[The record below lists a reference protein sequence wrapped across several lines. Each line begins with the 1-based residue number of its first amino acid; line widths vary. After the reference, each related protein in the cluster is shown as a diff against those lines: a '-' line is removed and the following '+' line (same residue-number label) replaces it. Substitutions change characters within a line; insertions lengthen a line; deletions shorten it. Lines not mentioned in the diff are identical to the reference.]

1 MLRQVWLMV
10 CGMALACPVFAQ
22 QGAGSAAPAI
32 RDEAPVVVTGRLR
45 GPGLWKVSRNGH
57 VMHVLGTVM
66 PLPERMEW
74 VPDEVSAVLAQSSE
88 VVLSPRFVVDT
99 DLGFFGKLSMVPSL
113 LRARRNPGDATLRE
127 VVPADAYAR
136 WLPLKQRYLGRDRGV
151 EKMRP
156 VFAAWTL
163 YESAIE
169 RSGLSMK
176 NVVRPVLEKG
186 IERHGIRRTEPEVNA
201 VLDDPRGAL
210 REFRASALDDLACFD
225 RMLANLESDVPRMV
239 ERANAWAIGDIDA
252 LRTLPLGDQYQAC
265 RDAVLQA
272 DVARRHGM
280 GNATSAVRDA
290 WFDAVE
296 TAIGRNERSFAVV
309 PMSEWLAPDG
319 HLARLVAAGYE
330 VESP

>member
-1 MLRQVWLMV
+1 MFRHVLVMF
-10 CGMALACPVFAQ
+10 CGLACAVPVFAQ
-22 QGAGSAAPAI
+22 GAPQSGAQTI

-74 VPDEVSAVLAQSSE
+74 LPGEVSAVLAQSSE

-113 LRARRNPGDATLRE
+113 LRARRNPGDAALRE

-156 VFAAWTL
+156 VFAAFEL
-163 YESAIE
+163 YEAAIE
-169 RSGLSMK
+169 RSGLSME
-176 NVVRPVLEKG
+176 NVVRPVVDRG
-186 IERHGIRRTEPEVNA
+186 IDRYGIRRTEPEVKA
-201 VLDDPRGAL
+201 VLADAKGAL
-210 REFRASALDDLACFD
+210 REFRTSALDDVACFD
-225 RMLANLESDVPRMV
+225 RMLLNLENDIPRMV

-252 LRTLPLGDQYQAC
+252 LRTLPLGDQYEAC
-265 RDAVLQA
+265 RDALLRA

-280 GNATSAVRDA
+280 GDAASAVRDA
-290 WFDAVE
+290 WLDAVE

-319 HLARLVAAGYE
+319 HLAQLVARGYD